1 MKSEYEVKIKNFDD
15 NYARVSRENEALKE
29 RIDILFKLGKSYV
42 EANNIQLSH
51 ETLDSGDT
59 TVSVSNTQPNKDNDI
74 IEIVSDETAD
84 TSWNSNR
91 LRGFRRKNH
100 NVTNQVNTTDHSKN
114 PENNEVTTQ
123 SPNEEVKSQ
132 HYVRS
137 NPTNNS
143 PDQSNNSR
151 PRYCH
156 YFSNFGNCE
165 FEEKSGLK
173 CKFLHE
179 RAPMCNAGLNCSK
192 MKCMYVYEVY
202 VCVCT
207 DYRQLKRQMWGWS
220 LEVFFSSRM
229 KIYKVLCVS
238 QKKEYCYRFKSGVE
252 VVILCP

>member
-1 MKSEYEVKIKNFDD
+1 M
-15 NYARVSRENEALKE
+15 ARENEALKE

-51 ETLDSGDT
+51 ETLSSEDT
-59 TVSVSNTQPNKDNDI
+59 NDSVSNTLPNKDNEI
-74 IEIVSDETAD
+74 VEIVSDETAN

-100 NVTNQVNTTDHSKN
+100 NVTFTDQVNTTDNSKN
-114 PENNEVTTQ
+114 PENNEVTSQ
-123 SPNEEVKSQ
+123 CPNEEVKS
-132 HYVRS
+132 HHNVRS
-137 NPTNNS
+137 NPINNS

-192 MKCMYVYEVY
+192 MKCMYSHPKPPSTQSVRRNFLGNPVNFGPFMNP
-202 VCVCT
+202 
-207 DYRQLKRQMWGWS
+207 RQQGNSMNPWMHQLMPVWQHQNNLRN
-220 LEVFFSSRM
+220 
-229 KIYKVLCVS
+229 
-238 QKKEYCYRFKSGVE
+238 
-252 VVILCP
+252 